1 MVRLRAGPQ
10 PVPAVV
16 LALVV
21 PAVVLRAAVVRALV
35 VRALVVLAL
44 VEAQLRLALWGLVS
58 LPVSQP

>member
-21 PAVVLRAAVVRALV
+21 PAVVL
-35 VRALVVLAL
+35 AL

>member
-21 PAVVLRAAVVRALV
+21 PAVVLRAAA
-35 VRALVVLAL
+35 VLAL
-44 VEAQLRLALWGLVS
+44 VEAQLRLALWGPVS

>member
-21 PAVVLRAAVVRALV
+21 PAVVPAVVLALV
-35 VRALVVLAL
+35 VLALVVLAL

>member
-21 PAVVLRAAVVRALV
+21 PAVVLRAAVVLALV
-35 VRALVVLAL
+35 VRAL
-44 VEAQLRLALWGLVS
+44 VEAQLRLALWGPVS

>member
-10 PVPAVV
+10 PVRAVV

-21 PAVVLRAAVVRALV
+21 RAVVLRAAVELA
-35 VRALVVLAL
+35 VVLRAL
-44 VEAQLRLALWGLVS
+44 VEAQLQLALWGPVS